1 MNSIPSHP
9 PSPGKIRV
17 AHVITRFHGAGGAKN
32 TIMTC
37 AGLDKSRFEVDLI
50 VGASA
55 DRWRAEGAGVNWIQI
70 PDLIRSLHPWKDWRA
85 ARALEAL
92 FRERG
97 YTIVHTHL
105 GKAGI
110 LGRWAA
116 HRVGTPL
123 VIHGLHGATFNPT
136 QTWLE
141 NTTYLWLEKKAMEWT
156 DKVIS
161 VGEDLMQRY
170 LEAGVGRPEDYV
182 IIHSGM
188 DLRAFRA
195 AAELPEDARRAKRLE
210 LGLPEDAFVAGYIAA
225 LEWRKGHRH
234 LIRMMQ
240 ELAPRYPQLHLVF
253 AGEGFSAARLKK
265 MVADAGLED
274 RIHFLGYR
282 NDVPE
287 IMAALHVKLFASER
301 EGLPQVLVQADTV
314 GVPVLAFEAEGVREM
329 VRDGVN
335 GYVFPYG
342 DVGAMSR
349 ALERFIRHP
358 EEARRMGQ
366 QGRALVDD
374 RWDIATMQRKTQAL
388 YDQLLKE
395 RGLL

>member
-1 MNSIPSHP
+1 
-9 PSPGKIRV
+9 
-17 AHVITRFHGAGGAKN
+17 
-32 TIMTC
+32 MTC

-240 ELAPRYPQLHLVF
+240 ELASRYPQLHLVF
-253 AGEGFSAARLKK
+253 AGEGFSAARLKR

>member
-1 MNSIPSHP
+1 MPS
-9 PSPGKIRV
+9 SPKIRV

-50 VGASA
+50 AGASA
-55 DRWRAEGAGVNWIQI
+55 DKWRAEGAGVNWIQI
-70 PDLIRSLHPWKDWRA
+70 PNLIRSLHPVKDWRA
-85 ARALEAL
+85 ARALAEL
-92 FRERG
+92 FQEKN

-116 HRVGTPL
+116 HQVHTPI

-141 NTTYLWLEKKAMEWT
+141 NTIYLWLEKKAMTWT

-161 VGEDLMQRY
+161 VGEDLMKRY
-170 LEAGVGRPEDYV
+170 LEAGIGHPHDYV

-188 DLRAFRA
+188 NLSAFRRA
-195 AAELPEDARRAKRLE
+195 ATMSREARLAKRRE
-210 LGLPEDAFVAGYIAA
+210 LGLPEDAFIAGYIAA
-225 LEWRKGHRH
+225 LEWRKGHH
-234 LIRMMQ
+234 YLIDMMK
-240 ELAPRYPQLHLVF
+240 ELAPHYPNLHMVF
-253 AGEGFSAARLKK
+253 AGEGFSSQRLQQLT
-265 MVADAGLED
+265 VDAGLTD

-287 IMAALHVKLFASER
+287 IMAMLDVKLFASER
-301 EGLPQVLVQADTV
+301 EGLPQVLVQADAV

-329 VRDGVN
+329 VHDGVN
-335 GYVFPYG
+335 GFVFPHG
-342 DVGAMSR
+342 DVAAMASALIRFMKEPGLSAEMGAR
-349 ALERFIRHP
+349 
-358 EEARRMGQ
+358 
-366 QGRALVDD
+366 GRALVDD
-374 RWDIATMQRKTQAL
+374 RWDIATMQRKTQEL
-388 YDQLLKE
+388 YDELLRK

>member
-1 MNSIPSHP
+1 MTASKP
-9 PSPGKIRV
+9 KIRV

-55 DRWRAEGAGVNWIQI
+55 DRWRAEGAGVHWIQI
-70 PDLIRSLHPWKDWRA
+70 PHLVRQLHPIHDVRA

-92 FRERG
+92 FRRKR
-97 YTIVHTHL
+97 YHIVHTHL

-116 HRVGTPL
+116 HRVGAPI

-136 QTWLE
+136 QTIFE
-141 NTTYLWLEKKAMEWT
+141 NGVYLWLEKRAMAWT

-170 LEAGVGRPEDYV
+170 LDAGVGKPEDYV

-188 DLRAFRA
+188 DLSAFRQA
-195 AAELPEDARRAKRLE
+195 ADMSAEARKAKRRE
-210 LGLPEDAFVAGYIAA
+210 LGLPEDAFIAGYIAA

-234 LIRMMQ
+234 LIRLMQ
-240 ELAPRYPQLHLVF
+240 ALAPRYPQLHLVF
-253 AGEGFSAARLKK
+253 AGEGFSAERLKR
-265 MVADAGLED
+265 MVADAGLD
-274 RIHFLGYR
+274 ARIHFLGYR
-282 NDVPE
+282 YDVPE
-287 IMAALHVKLFASER
+287 IMAMLDVKLFASER
-301 EGLPQVLVQADTV
+301 EGLPQVLVQADSV
-314 GVPVLAFEAEGVREM
+314 GLPILAFEAEGVREM
-329 VRDGVN
+329 VKHGRN

-342 DVGAMSR
+342 DVKAMSR
-349 ALERFIRHP
+349 ALEQFIQHP
-358 EEARRMGQ
+358 QMAREMGQ
-366 QGRALVDD
+366 RGRTLVDD
-374 RWDIATMQRKTQAL
+374 RWDIKTMQRKTQEL
-388 YDQLLKE
+388 YEQLLKE
-395 RGLL
+395 KGVYESP